1 MNTKYFMEQ
10 IFVIKELK
18 EQPTSF
24 KNRRLIKK
32 AFKKLNKYIHIQA
45 EEQATLMYDQTVELY
60 ENLIK
65 SNLG

>member
-10 IFVIKELK
+10 IFIIKELK

-32 AFKKLNKYIHIQA
+32 AFKKLNKYVHAQA